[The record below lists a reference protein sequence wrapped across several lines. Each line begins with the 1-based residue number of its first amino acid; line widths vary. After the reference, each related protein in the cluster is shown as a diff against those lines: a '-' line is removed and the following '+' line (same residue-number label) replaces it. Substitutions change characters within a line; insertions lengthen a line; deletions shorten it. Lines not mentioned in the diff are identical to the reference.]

1 VQIQYIP
8 QNYNV
13 SFTFNSLNQ
22 NQTYSLFYFTTVDD
36 PTLTALSTSVTVI
49 NVTTLTATQINI
61 NHQGRLAAYVVLA
74 ALVLMMM

>member
-1 VQIQYIP
+1 MQYIP

-22 NQTYSLFYFTTVDD
+22 NQTYSLFYFATVDD
-36 PTLTALSTSVTVI
+36 PTLTALSTAVTAI

-61 NHQGRLAAYVVLA
+61 NHQGRLAIFVLLT
-74 ALVLMMM
+74 ALVLMVI